1 VVPTIN
7 TVDAGTYLDSIK
19 QYLDGTPDDVVQ
31 WYAGYRIN
39 HFANQGLL
47 TNISDVWASVDSQFS
62 SAYKTAST
70 ASDGKQYLLPLF
82 SYPWVVIYRKSVF
95 VANGYTVPKTLDEF
109 VTLAGKM
116 KSDGLVALA
125 FGDKDGWPAMGTFDI
140 LDMRMNGYDFHIRLL
155 AGQEKWTDPKVKAV
169 FSQWAKLL
177 PISQPN
183 AVGQVWQQAAQ
194 LLFDKKAGMYFIGSF
209 ATNAATSVV
218 QADLAFFP
226 FPVFGNQYDSEN
238 AIDAPVD
245 GLMLSKS
252 PSNLAADKTL
262 LECLATG
269 PAELAFLNSNSGWV
283 GANSNADTSRYS
295 DFQKQMAT
303 ITAGSNRIAQFLDRD
318 TRPDFAGANGM
329 QQFLMDFLT
338 KPNQDLAAYLK
349 KIQTYWDALPPYSG

>member
-7 TVDAGTYLDSIK
+7 TVDNGTYQDQIK
-19 QYLDGTPDDVVQ
+19 QYLNGTPDDVVP
-31 WYAGYRIN
+31 WFAGYRMN
-39 HFANQGLL
+39 QFANQGLL
-47 TNISDVWASVDSQFS
+47 TDISDVWANVDNRFS

-95 VANGYTVPKTLDEF
+95 AANGYTVPKTLDEF

-116 KSDGLVALA
+116 KSDGLLALA

-140 LDMRMNGYDFHIRLL
+140 LDLRMNGYDFHIRLL
-155 AGQEKWTDPKVKAV
+155 TGQEKWTDPKVKAV

-177 PISQPN
+177 PITQPN

-209 ATNAATSVV
+209 ATAAATPEV

-226 FPVFGNQYDSEN
+226 FPLFGNQYDGEN
-238 AIDAPVD
+238 AIDAPID
-245 GLMLSKS
+245 GLMLSKA
-252 PSNLAADKTL
+252 PANLAADKTL

-269 PAELAFLNSNSGWV
+269 PAELAYLNSDPTGV
-283 GANSNADTSRYS
+283 GANSHVDTSGYS
-295 DFQKQMAT
+295 DLQKQMAT
-303 ITAGSNRIAQFLDRD
+303 ITAGSNKIAQFLDRD
-318 TRPDFAGANGM
+318 TRPDFAGSNGM
-329 QQFLMDFLT
+329 QTFLADFLT
-338 KPNQDLAAYLK
+338 KPNQDLDAYLK
-349 KIQTYWDALPPYSG
+349 KIQASWDVLPPYSG